1 MEYQKIINLLDDTTN
16 EPSKFRTRDQVEIND
31 KLKGRC
37 DNSNIRFK
45 TSIIRSNLCHY
56 SDSQILVKGTITV
69 PNTAAE
75 GAVVNNTNKKMI
87 FRNCA
92 PFTDGITKINNAQ
105 IDDAQKI
112 YVVMPM
118 YNLIEYSNAY
128 LKTSGSL
135 WQWYRDEPALD
146 NNGNIIDFIDDNN
159 NSSSFKFKQKTTGQ
173 TGKARTKDVEITIPL
188 KYLSNFCRTLDA
200 RDDFN

>member
-92 PFTDGITKINNAQ
+92 PFTHGITKINNAQ
-105 IDDAQKI
+105 IDDA
-112 YVVMPM
+112 
-118 YNLIEYSNAY
+118 
-128 LKTSGSL
+128 
-135 WQWYRDEPALD
+135 
-146 NNGNIIDFIDDNN
+146 
-159 NSSSFKFKQKTTGQ
+159 
-173 TGKARTKDVEITIPL
+173 
-188 KYLSNFCRTLDA
+188 
-200 RDDFN
+200 